1 MSGHGHD
8 DSPQSAVITYL
19 NRRKKIIYFFHFL
32 IFLFLFFFL
41 STKEKMVTSII
52 EILPL

>member
-19 NRRKKIIYFFHFL
+19 NKKKIIYFFIFFKFSYF
-32 IFLFLFFFL
+32 FLF
-41 STKEKMVTSII
+41 TKEKMVTSII